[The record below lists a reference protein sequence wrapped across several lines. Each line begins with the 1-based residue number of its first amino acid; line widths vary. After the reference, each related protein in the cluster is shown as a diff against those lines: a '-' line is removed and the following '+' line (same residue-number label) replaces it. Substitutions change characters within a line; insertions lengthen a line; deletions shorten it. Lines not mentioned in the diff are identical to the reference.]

1 MGLWATLP
9 ASLIEILLF
18 KFIYFSLAVLG
29 LRRGAQA
36 LLAVPGLSLVAVLGL
51 LLAVRSLVAEHGL

>member
-1 MGLWATLP
+1 M
-9 ASLIEILLF
+9 EILLL
-18 KFIYFSLAVLG
+18 KFIYFSLAMLG

-51 LLAVRSLVAEHGL
+51 LLAVSSLVAEHGL